1 MLEVLLKKYMSKK
14 EIYNPGCGN
23 FENWNLGNNLYESI
37 FFYFYKF
44 GVLRAYTN
52 NYPIKSFRQVFGQI
66 EWLLEN
72 FKFSSTNSMSK
83 LRLKVSIF
91 SKLDRLSWKLVYRVN
106 FGRWWRKTTFEVRNQ
121 LVTWSKT
128 PKTAKSW
135 IFSSDD
141 SFSKISS

>member
-1 MLEVLLKKYMSKK
+1 MKV
-14 EIYNPGCGN
+14 C
-23 FENWNLGNNLYESI
+23 
-37 FFYFYKF
+37 FFFYKF

-72 FKFSSTNSMSK
+72 FKFSSKNSMSK
-83 LRLKVSIF
+83 LRLKISIF

-135 IFSSDD
+135 IFSSDN
-141 SFSKISS
+141 SFWKILVNSRTFMNSLIPRISPKNNLNHFFESDLT